1 MHHPNLS
8 KIQYSNFFN
17 LCRMKGISFDLQE
30 KEGTAFNLVDSF
42 ATGVSQAP
50 PPLVPPLR
58 DRPAHSCAALHC
70 FARAPLSALVP
81 RAHRARPQ
89 VLGVMGVG
97 ATIPECFSTVERA
110 LMFVEKQVGVHV
122 TVPAGTPGSDANF
135 GSILAAIKCVVN
147 ILSNAKARSKKGG
160 AKKKS

>member
-1 MHHPNLS
+1 M
-8 KIQYSNFFN
+8 
-17 LCRMKGISFDLQE
+17 
-30 KEGTAFNLVDSF
+30 
-42 ATGVSQAP
+42 
-50 PPLVPPLR
+50 
-58 DRPAHSCAALHC
+58 
-70 FARAPLSALVP
+70 SALVP